1 MEWNGKHK
9 HYTFFHTSNT
19 ICCVLTVTGGNSNIP
34 KINLKFKDKNLHI
47 YERSITIN
55 VALTTVPNALV

>member
-19 ICCVLTVTGGNSNIP
+19 ICSVLTATGG
-34 KINLKFKDKNLHI
+34 DKNLRI